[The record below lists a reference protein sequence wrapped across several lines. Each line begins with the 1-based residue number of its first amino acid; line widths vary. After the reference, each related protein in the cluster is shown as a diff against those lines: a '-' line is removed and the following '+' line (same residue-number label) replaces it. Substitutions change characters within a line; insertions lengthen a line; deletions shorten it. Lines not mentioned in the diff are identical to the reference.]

1 MIAPKYLTFLIILM
15 IISAS
20 AGMALGTEIL
30 SDYEVEVD
38 QNLLYFGLGYQFLGY
53 LFVVV
58 VLVVSLKRLLI
69 LKRRAAIV

>member
-1 MIAPKYLTFLIILM
+1 M

-38 QNLLYFGLGYQFLGY
+38 QNLLYFGLGY
-53 LFVVV
+53 
-58 VLVVSLKRLLI
+58 
-69 LKRRAAIV
+69 